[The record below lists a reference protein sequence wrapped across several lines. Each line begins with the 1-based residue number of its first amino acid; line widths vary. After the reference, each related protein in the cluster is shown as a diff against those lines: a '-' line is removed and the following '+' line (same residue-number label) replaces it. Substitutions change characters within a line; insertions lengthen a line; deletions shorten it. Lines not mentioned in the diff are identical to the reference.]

1 MGKNNTKKRRGW
13 LHLAL
18 ILCLMAVF
26 TLIIGA
32 FAYFED
38 TEAAENYLPPAVL
51 KVDLIDVF
59 ENNQLALPG
68 DTLGK
73 DVSMQ
78 NNGTVDAVVRIR
90 LSPAWTP
97 AQDAQANPLLASAV
111 EVTFGPTFALDWTL
125 LGGWYYYNKILE
137 PGETT
142 SLLVDALKLQAVSN
156 DPHAADYSGASYNL
170 NILSESLQA
179 FPAAAE
185 DTWGTTYTLNGEAL
199 EWVVI

>member
-1 MGKNNTKKRRGW
+1 MGKNNTKKHRGW

-26 TLIIGA
+26 TFVLGA
-32 FAYFED
+32 FAYFG
-38 TEAAENYLPPAVL
+38 EAEEAENYLPPAVL

-59 ENNQLALPG
+59 ENNRLTLPG
-68 DTLGK
+68 DTLNK
-73 DVSMQ
+73 DVSMK
-78 NNGTVDAVVRIR
+78 NNGNLDAVVRIR

-97 AQDAQANPLLASAV
+97 AQDAQAKPLLPDAV
-111 EVTFGPTFALDWTL
+111 AVTFGPAFATDWTL
-125 LGGWYYYNKILE
+125 LGGWYYYNKVLK

-156 DPHAADYSGASYNL
+156 DLHAADYSGASYNL

-179 FPAAAE
+179 KPAAAE
-185 DTWGTTYTLNGEAL
+185 DTWNVTYTLNGEML
-199 EWVVI
+199 EWAAI